1 MQPDAGL
8 AVQPGRAGG
17 ETEAAV
23 VGTGGRGLAHPGHR
37 RRLRL
42 EDLSPRRARLVR
54 LEIQPF
60 HATSVPDRDIDVA
73 AVWRPAPFSPKHFSP
88 PAAHPAFAKARAAPA
103 PGRAKACGGGEQD
116 RTKHGGFR
124 KYAPQPRRIE
134 HAPFRT
140 NTGD

>member
-1 MQPDAGL
+1 
-8 AVQPGRAGG
+8 
-17 ETEAAV
+17 
-23 VGTGGRGLAHPGHR
+23 
-37 RRLRL
+37 L
-42 EDLSPRRARLVR
+42 EDLSPSRARLVR

-73 AVWRPAPFSPKHFSP
+73 AVWRPAPFSHKHFSS
-88 PAAHPAFAKARAAPA
+88 PAAHRAFAKARA
-103 PGRAKACGGGEQD
+103 GLEQD

-140 NTGD
+140 NTDD